1 MLTRTS
7 DRKTCTTANA
17 KGDRPAIA
25 NAFGL
30 PAGITCPFQTA
41 TCGNVCYAAGI
52 ERYPFVSRLLH
63 RNLDALKATDLDGM
77 TALISTM
84 LDDFTA
90 DCTRRNAQPMIFR
103 IHWDGDFFSTDY
115 AKAWLAAVESHQDI
129 TFWVYTRNPEAVHVL
144 LRDPLPNLAV
154 YFSADQDNWE
164 HAAALRGMYGTAIR
178 LAVLARTFDAAR
190 SMYREQFGRPLAACP
205 EQTGQIPLIDADG
218 GACAKCRLCVYGKA
232 DVAFAYGK

>member
-1 MLTRTS
+1 MLTRTA
-7 DRKTCTTANA
+7 DRKTCTNGNP

-30 PAGITCPFQTA
+30 PSGITCPFQTSV
-41 TCGNVCYAAGI
+41 CQGICYAANI
-52 ERYPFVSRLLH
+52 ERYPSVAKLLH

-84 LDDFTA
+84 LDEFVT
-90 DCTRRNAQPMIFR
+90 DCLRRKANQMIFR

-115 AKAWLAAVESHQDI
+115 TKAWLAAAEAHQHI
-129 TFWVYTRNPEAVHVL
+129 QFWVYTRNPDAAHVL
-144 LRDPLPNLAV
+144 LRYPLPNLAV
-154 YFSADQDNWE
+154 YFSADADNWE
-164 HAAALRGMYGTAIR
+164 YAVALRGMYGTAIR
-178 LAVLARTFDAAR
+178 LAVLGRTFDEAR
-190 SMYREQFGRPLAACP
+190 AMYRAEFGRPLAACP

-218 GACAKCRLCVYGKA
+218 GACSKCRLCVYGKA